1 MVCGGGLAD
10 WLEKWSWSEVA
21 VAELEVAVAREE
33 LHGRWVEPA
42 EMAVAR
48 EELGCWVELGCEIL
62 CEELGRWVELGCE
75 IFGEE
80 LGRDFELGCEILDD
94 ELGRRVKLGCEL
106 LGEELSRSVSKP
118 NRQDLPPELLERL
131 RSDLISVK

>member
-1 MVCGGGLAD
+1 MKAPVDLA
-10 WLEKWSWSEVA
+10 EVA

-33 LHGRWVEPA
+33 LGRWV
-42 EMAVAR
+42 
-48 EELGCWVELGCEIL
+48 
-62 CEELGRWVELGCE
+62 
-75 IFGEE
+75 
-80 LGRDFELGCEILDD
+80 ELGCEILDD

-131 RSDLISVK
+131 RADPISVK